1 MKALHND
8 CFTPSNASG
17 GGSMNLEEALRLLEC
32 ELQPVAET
40 ERVPLREAAR
50 RILADDIV
58 AARDVPISDNSA
70 VDGYAVRFDDL
81 KRVGETALPVAGR
94 IAAGHALGE
103 PAKRGAA
110 YRIFTGAALPQAED
124 GSGPDTVAMQ
134 EDCVMTGSFVK
145 FPAGLVR
152 GANVRLR
159 GEDIAEGSRVLARG
173 RRLLPPDIGVAASLG
188 LASLPVYRKLRVA
201 LFSTGDE
208 LREPGQSAGNGALF
222 DSNRYGLIALL
233 QTLPCDVTDLGILPD
248 DYETIRAAIGKA
260 ARGHDLL
267 LTSGGVSMGEEDHVR
282 TAVASQ
288 GSIDFWK
295 LAIKPGHPIAF
306 GRVHA
311 RDRAENHDAAFFGL
325 PGNPVAV
332 MVTFLRIVRPAILRL
347 AGASASAP
355 LMFRVPAD
363 FAFKKKR
370 ERVEW
375 IRAQLLPDAGG
386 RLVAHMHSKD
396 GSGILTAIS
405 ESDGLVELV
414 ESVREVKPGDL
425 VDFLPFSEVM
435 G

>member
-8 CFTPSNASG
+8 CFTPGSTSD
-17 GGSMNLEEALRLLEC
+17 GGSMRLDDALRLLDH
-32 ELQPVAET
+32 ELQAVAET
-40 ERVPLREAAR
+40 ERVPLRQATR
-50 RILADDIV
+50 RILAEDIV
-58 AARDVPISDNSA
+58 AARDVPLSDNSA
-70 VDGYAVRFDDL
+70 VDGYAVCFDDL
-81 KRVGETALPVAGR
+81 KRDGETALPIAGR
-94 IAAGHALGE
+94 IVAGHALGQS
-103 PAKRGAA
+103 AKRGAA
-110 YRIFTGAALPQAED
+110 YRIFTGAALPQEEVGA
-124 GSGPDTVAMQ
+124 GPDTVAMQ
-134 EDCVMTGSFVK
+134 EDCVVAGSLVK

-152 GANVRLR
+152 GANVRRR

-173 RRLLPPDIGVAASLG
+173 RRLLPPEIGVAASLG
-188 LASLPVYRKLRVA
+188 LASLAVYRKLRVA

-208 LREPGQSAGNGALF
+208 LREPGQSAGGALF
-222 DSNRYGLIALL
+222 DSNRFGIAALL

-248 DYETIRAAIGKA
+248 DREIIRAAIGKA
-260 ARGHDLL
+260 ARDHDLL

-282 TAVASQ
+282 AAVESQ
-288 GSIDFWK
+288 GAIDFWK

-311 RDRAENHDAAFFGL
+311 KGHNAAFLGL

-347 AGASASAP
+347 AGASPTAP
-355 LMFRVPAD
+355 LIFRVPAD
-363 FAFKKKR
+363 FAFKKTR

-375 IRAQLLPDAGG
+375 IRAQLAPDAGG
-386 RLVAHMHSKD
+386 RLVARKHPKD
-396 GSGILTAIS
+396 GSGVLTAIA

>member
-8 CFTPSNASG
+8 CFTPAGKSG
-17 GGSMNLEEALRLLEC
+17 GGSMRLDDALRLLDH
-32 ELQPVAET
+32 ELQAVAET
-40 ERVPLREAAR
+40 ERVPLRQATR

-70 VDGYAVRFDDL
+70 VDGYAVCFDDL
-81 KRVGETALPVAGR
+81 KRGGETALPIAGR
-94 IAAGHALGE
+94 IAAGHALDE
-103 PAKRGAA
+103 SAKRGAA
-110 YRIFTGAALPQAED
+110 YRIFTGAALPQGED
-124 GSGPDTVAMQ
+124 GAGPDTVAMQ
-134 EDCVMTGSFVK
+134 EDCVVANGLVK

-159 GEDIAEGSRVLARG
+159 GEDIAEGSRILARG
-173 RRLLPPDIGVAASLG
+173 RRLLPPDIGIAASVG
-188 LASLPVYRKLRVA
+188 LASLAVYRKLRVA

-208 LREPGQSAGNGALF
+208 LREPGQPASAGALF
-222 DSNRYGLIALL
+222 DSNRYGIAALL

-248 DYETIRAAIGKA
+248 DKETIRTALGKA
-260 ARGHDLL
+260 ARDHDLL

-282 TAVASQ
+282 NAVESQ
-288 GSIDFWK
+288 GAIDFWK

-306 GRVHA
+306 GRVH
-311 RDRAENHDAAFFGL
+311 AENHDAAFFGL

-347 AGASASAP
+347 AGASPTAP
-355 LMFRVPAD
+355 LIFRVPAD
-363 FAFKKKR
+363 FAFKKTR

-375 IRAQLLPDAGG
+375 IRAQLAPDAGG
-386 RLVAHMHSKD
+386 RLVARKHPKD
-396 GSGILTAIS
+396 GSGILTAIA